1 MYERQIVKTETAKK
15 WAKEND
21 FVLFKEISAL
31 NGENMD
37 NLINEIG
44 QLIFDHRR
52 EIVSYYLRLKAN

>member
-1 MYERQIVKTETAKK
+1 MYERQTVKTETANK

-31 NGENMD
+31 DGTNMD
-37 NLINEIG
+37 NLINKIG

-52 EIVSYYLRLKAN
+52 DIVSDSLCLKAN